1 MFAFLLLST
10 DATLGYLSVVAGFL
24 VIVASVVFVIKGK
37 AVLGESGAPN
47 AVEWGKIKTSLTS
60 AVALFVLGAAL
71 IALPLWL
78 SATAEEK
85 RQEEDAQ
92 RQAAEAKLRAEKARQ
107 PAQALLTGKINGGGD
122 KDLRLLLVVKPY
134 YDQNYSGDISWQIPL
149 LATAKSYAL
158 FYIDCDSIVGQQ
170 VFSVG
175 GAEPGS
181 PDQTIPLPPWD
192 LHTHNSTAPMIRPT
206 LEVSDAEL
214 AKLNLR

>member
-1 MFAFLLLST
+1 MFAFLQLSQLST
-10 DATLGYLSVVAGFL
+10 GATLGYLCVVAGFL
-24 VIVASVVFVIKGK
+24 VIVASVVFVVKGK

-47 AVEWGKIKTSLTS
+47 AVEWGKIRTSLTS
-60 AVALFVLGAAL
+60 AVALFVLGAVL

-78 SATAEEK
+78 VATSEEK
-85 RQEEDAQ
+85 RQEEES
-92 RQAAEAKLRAEKARQ
+92 RFRAERARQ
-107 PAQALLTGKINGGGD
+107 PAQALLTGKINGRGD
-122 KDLRLLLVVKPY
+122 KDLRLLLVVKPF

-158 FYIDCDSIVGQQ
+158 FYIDGDSIVGQQ

-192 LHTHNSTAPMIRPT
+192 LHTHSSSAPKIRPA